1 MRYGWMCI
9 PVGLLL
15 LLGACSGI
23 EAIDAGSSGPS
34 LSGSEQQTV
43 RGQVDKAV
51 AAGRWKVA
59 WNQEIEA
66 GADRERLEKIAV
78 GALGDRSR
86 HAGDMLTAL
95 RERWG
100 NLSPDGRRQVE
111 SWVAEAR
118 SEGRWSRAM
127 DLELLAA
134 DDPPTFQRAWA
145 LYQAAPP
152 EFAPDLLDEI
162 KDARADL
169 SEDEG
174 D

>member
-1 MRYGWMCI
+1 MHRTRTNPRAHDQHNQHGDHMHDHPHGHRARFSPHGRGGRHRARRGAI
-9 PVGLLL
+9 VDAVLLL
-15 LLGACSGI
+15 L
-23 EAIDAGSSGPS
+23 D
-34 LSGSEQQTV
+34 
-43 RGQVDKAV
+43 
-51 AAGRWKVA
+51 
-59 WNQEIEA
+59 
-66 GADRERLEKIAV
+66 ERPMHGYELITE
-78 GALGDRSR
+78 L
-86 HAGDMLTAL
+86 
-95 RERWG
+95 
-100 NLSPDGRRQVE
+100 
-111 SWVAEAR
+111 EAR

-127 DLELLAA
+127 DLELRAA